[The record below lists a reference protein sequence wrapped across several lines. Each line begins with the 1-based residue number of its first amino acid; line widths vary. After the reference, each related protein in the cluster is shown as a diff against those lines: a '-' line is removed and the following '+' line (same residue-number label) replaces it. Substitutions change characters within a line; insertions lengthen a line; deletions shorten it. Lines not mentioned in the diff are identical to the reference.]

1 MAALN
6 GAASVALRGRIKRF
20 SFFVAKNLFRRN
32 LYWEGDAI
40 VLRGCPVNTH
50 ELPHSWPRANPQDLH
65 NPPQTWGS
73 SWPWA
78 TALGRRSGPPS
89 SCPRSPTRASSCSCG
104 RASIG
109 TCTTTRGVQV
119 RRGVGLRGPRL
130 QARVPRCSPDCP
142 ATPAPAELLC
152 ATCCE
157 IDAGDFQDAERYGH
171 RFKHTRREGVCCL
184 ALGKDL
190 SAFPL
195 DRDSADVDEIALY
208 PGAVT

>member
-1 MAALN
+1 
-6 GAASVALRGRIKRF
+6 VALGYGLGP
-20 SFFVAKNLFRRN
+20 SFRPSVLVSEEPDSGVELQLRACVYRDM
-32 LYWEGDAI
+32 YDDA
-40 VLRGCPVNTH
+40 GCP
-50 ELPHSWPRANPQDLH
+50 
-65 NPPQTWGS
+65 
-73 SWPWA
+73 
-78 TALGRRSGPPS
+78 
-89 SCPRSPTRASSCSCG
+89 
-104 RASIG
+104 
-109 TCTTTRGVQV
+109 
-119 RRGVGLRGPRL
+119 
-130 QARVPRCSPDCP
+130 
-142 ATPAPAELLC
+142 ELLC